1 MASVS
6 NLRNNANY
14 MYENGLIELLKMFV
28 INGVGNEKK
37 WNNGVGRI
45 ITKKMVKRSSR
56 INDLSNNFKVS
67 FSVDSSISW
76 YNIIATEYCYTI

>member
-37 WNNGVGRI
+37 
-45 ITKKMVKRSSR
+45 M
-56 INDLSNNFKVS
+56 
-67 FSVDSSISW
+67 
-76 YNIIATEYCYTI
+76 E

>member
-14 MYENGLIELLKMFV
+14 MYENWLIELLKMFV
-28 INGVGNEKK
+28 INSVGNEKK

-45 ITKKMVKRSSR
+45 ITKKMVKCSSR